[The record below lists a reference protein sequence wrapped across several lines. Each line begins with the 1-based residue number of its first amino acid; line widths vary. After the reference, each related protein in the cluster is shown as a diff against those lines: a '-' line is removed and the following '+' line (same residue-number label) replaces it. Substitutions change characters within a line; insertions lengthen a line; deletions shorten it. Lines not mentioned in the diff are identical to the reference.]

1 MNIISF
7 ENTFIFRKQYIPKLI
22 SNKTFSGITN
32 NADCLV
38 MNAKEKKNIFTCF
51 YGGTYPI
58 QISVSSFSLENN
70 EMTELISYSTQMKFI
85 DNEYINFFKAKSIGN
100 KSTALICFYIQSS
113 HGYTAVYN
121 INLNNLSSVQ
131 KISDFVGTSIRCINL
146 EYFERTEQFVLSF
159 RDNEKS
165 FTVVMMNKTYDII
178 FNENGQKNYFFYLN
192 FLNRESI
199 IYLKEKN
206 EYYFLFDG
214 SNDNKNRFTTIYS
227 LNITSI
233 AKNNFTEYNDED
245 NDAFNQFESDSI
257 QEMNDTEKDS
267 KQKEN
272 EVKENEEE
280 KQGNI
285 KESIKEEININKEE
299 KSETSQKENL
309 EEKNEEE
316 ENKEGKEKNIE
327 EKLKSENKEEREKQE
342 IENKEDKNNK
352 IFEEKSDIT
361 YNSENIKCLDF
372 NEESLKMNLCLECN
386 TYLGYY
392 PVDFKSYNIL
402 PNNFKECF
410 NDDTKLINFYFNKEK
425 KQYEPC
431 FETCNT
437 CNYGGNEEINNCTSC
452 DIDSIFRPEEINTTN
467 CVKKC
472 KYKYYINKY
481 GQYKCV
487 KNNQCPEEAYLFIP
501 NKNKCIENCKLDN
514 IYKYQ
519 YNGECLD
526 KCPIGTIEDNYICKI
541 VNINKC
547 SFIENRNVLKDYLS
561 SDEIDLLAKIYAKEY
576 IYTNKHILIYKHD
589 MYSITI
595 YKEKNCINELSL
607 TVPQIDFGPCYQKI
621 HSNNLINYNNTI
633 ILIVEKY
640 FNGSSIVLYEFY
652 DPINGNKIDVSN
664 ECKDINITIEKSL
677 IKILKG
683 IDVNFENIIKMT
695 SQNIN
700 IFNKSS
706 EFYNDICFHY
716 ESSNGK
722 DIPLKDRLKEYYPN
736 ITLCNDDCLCIGINL
751 TSLSSIC
758 ECKFSNFLKGSNIL
772 LDNLFV
778 SKIIDEIGEIFLQ
791 SNLLILQCY
800 KDVFVYKYFIK
811 NTGGFIILSLLIC
824 QNICIFFFYFIHYK
838 LINRYIFILMETYL
852 FYLNKKQNINYKN
865 DIISFL
871 KDKASPP
878 KKSKNKKNSKNIIFK
893 NNINIIKFNI
903 NKIQIKNNNVNE
915 ENNNTNN
922 NINSTIKFNSPEI
935 KISKK
940 KNNKK
945 ILVLKN
951 LKQKNSSEKLLK
963 NQINDKNKDNYT
975 NTNANKN
982 QIKKFIENYLSTD
995 TDEIDYYNVI
1005 KFDNRTFFQY
1015 FFEKIKENQFLLDI
1029 FLNHEPIKPKTIK
1042 ILLLLINIDLYFV
1055 INGLF
1060 INENYI
1066 SEVHHSDEEWSF
1078 FGFVKRSNTNLFYTS
1093 MIGALSGYLISFFI
1107 LEEKRIK
1114 HILKRNKDNTFYIK
1128 NEIFIIIQDIKNRF
1142 MLLFITSNI
1151 ITIFSWYYISC
1162 FNNVYP
1168 YIKKEWIVSSICIFI
1183 VMQIFYFFCSLI
1195 ETILRFLSFKIKSEK
1210 LFKISRIFS

>member
-1 MNIISF
+1 MNH
-7 ENTFIFRKQYIPKLI
+7 
-22 SNKTFSGITN
+22 
-32 NADCLV
+32 
-38 MNAKEKKNIFTCF
+38 
-51 YGGTYPI
+51 
-58 QISVSSFSLENN
+58 
-70 EMTELISYSTQMKFI
+70 
-85 DNEYINFFKAKSIGN
+85 
-100 KSTALICFYIQSS
+100 AL
-113 HGYTAVYN
+113 
-121 INLNNLSSVQ
+121 
-131 KISDFVGTSIRCINL
+131 
-146 EYFERTEQFVLSF
+146 
-159 RDNEKS
+159 
-165 FTVVMMNKTYDII
+165 
-178 FNENGQKNYFFYLN
+178 
-192 FLNRESI
+192 
-199 IYLKEKN
+199 
-206 EYYFLFDG
+206 
-214 SNDNKNRFTTIYS
+214 
-227 LNITSI
+227 
-233 AKNNFTEYNDED
+233 
-245 NDAFNQFESDSI
+245 
-257 QEMNDTEKDS
+257 
-267 KQKEN
+267 
-272 EVKENEEE
+272 
-280 KQGNI
+280 
-285 KESIKEEININKEE
+285 
-299 KSETSQKENL
+299 
-309 EEKNEEE
+309 
-316 ENKEGKEKNIE
+316 
-327 EKLKSENKEEREKQE
+327 
-342 IENKEDKNNK
+342 
-352 IFEEKSDIT
+352 
-361 YNSENIKCLDF
+361 
-372 NEESLKMNLCLECN
+372 
-386 TYLGYY
+386 
-392 PVDFKSYNIL
+392 
-402 PNNFKECF
+402 
-410 NDDTKLINFYFNKEK
+410 
-425 KQYEPC
+425 
-431 FETCNT
+431 
-437 CNYGGNEEINNCTSC
+437 NEEINNCTSC

-547 SFIENRNVLKDYLS
+547 SFIENRNFLKDYLS

-683 IDVNFENIIKMT
+683 IDVNFENILKMT

-800 KDVFVYKYFIK
+800 KDVFIYKYFIK

-824 QNICIFFFYFIHYK
+824 QNFCIFFFYFIHYK

-878 KKSKNKKNSKNIIFK
+878 KKSKNKKK
-893 NNINIIKFNI
+893 
-903 NKIQIKNNNVNE
+903 
-915 ENNNTNN
+915 
-922 NINSTIKFNSPEI
+922 
-935 KISKK
+935 
-940 KNNKK
+940 
-945 ILVLKN
+945 
-951 LKQKNSSEKLLK
+951 
-963 NQINDKNKDNYT
+963 
-975 NTNANKN
+975 
-982 QIKKFIENYLSTD
+982 
-995 TDEIDYYNVI
+995 
-1005 KFDNRTFFQY
+1005 
-1015 FFEKIKENQFLLDI
+1015 
-1029 FLNHEPIKPKTIK
+1029 
-1042 ILLLLINIDLYFV
+1042 
-1055 INGLF
+1055 
-1060 INENYI
+1060 
-1066 SEVHHSDEEWSF
+1066 
-1078 FGFVKRSNTNLFYTS
+1078 
-1093 MIGALSGYLISFFI
+1093 
-1107 LEEKRIK
+1107 
-1114 HILKRNKDNTFYIK
+1114 
-1128 NEIFIIIQDIKNRF
+1128 
-1142 MLLFITSNI
+1142 
-1151 ITIFSWYYISC
+1151 
-1162 FNNVYP
+1162 
-1168 YIKKEWIVSSICIFI
+1168 
-1183 VMQIFYFFCSLI
+1183 
-1195 ETILRFLSFKIKSEK
+1195 
-1210 LFKISRIFS
+1210 